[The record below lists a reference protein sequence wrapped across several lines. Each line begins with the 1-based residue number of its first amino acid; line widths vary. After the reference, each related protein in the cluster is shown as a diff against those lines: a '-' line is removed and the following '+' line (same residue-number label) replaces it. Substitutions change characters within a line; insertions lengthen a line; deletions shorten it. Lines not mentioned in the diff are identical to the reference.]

1 MTTFVVFL
9 RNIVNIKAVVRH
21 ILQFSAFP
29 AQLLGMFLAF
39 TLVSAPLL
47 AAGDDPID
55 TKEEYIDQVMHHV
68 QNSNEI
74 HLVGD
79 FSIPLPI
86 IAYSSKDGFLFT
98 LSSAFDHGHQAVEGY
113 VLNHGRINRVIGD
126 GFPRDE
132 NVHIEGIGHFEK
144 GEYEGKAYVTY
155 EGTNYFLDA
164 PATFMEASS
173 FYDFSITKN
182 VATMFLALIFMFWL
196 FGSVAKSMKRRQ
208 GQAPKGVQSF
218 MEPFVIFI
226 RDEIAKPFIG
236 QNYER
241 YLPFIMS
248 LFFFILTL
256 NLLGLVPFLGG
267 ANVTGN
273 AGTTLALALF
283 TFILMLAVSTKDFW
297 AHMLW
302 MPGVPIPVRFVL
314 ALIELVSLI
323 IKPVTL
329 FIRLGANITAGHIAI
344 LAMVGVI
351 FIFSDFGASLSGGGV
366 GLLIS
371 VPFTFAMNLLE
382 IFVAVLQAFIFA
394 LLSAMYIG
402 QAVETHADH

>member
-1 MTTFVVFL
+1 MLHFDTFP
-9 RNIVNIKAVVRH
+9 
-21 ILQFSAFP
+21 FP
-29 AQLLGMFLAF
+29 LLGWVLAF
-39 TLVSAPLL
+39 TLMGATLS
-47 AAGDDPID
+47 AAGDEPID
-55 TKEEYIDQVMHHV
+55 TKEKYIDQVMHHV
-68 QNSNEI
+68 QNANEI

-86 IAYSSKDGFLFT
+86 IAYSSEDGLMTSF
-98 LSSAFDHGHQAVEGY
+98 SSAFDHGHTAVNGY
-113 VLNHGRINRVIGD
+113 VLNHGRINRVLGD
-126 GFPRDE
+126 GFPRNDHVHVDE
-132 NVHIEGIGHFEK
+132 IGHIEE
-144 GEYEGKAYVTY
+144 GEYEGRAYVKY
-155 EGTNYFLDA
+155 DGEIYPLDA
-164 PATFMEASS
+164 PGTFMEASS

-182 VATMFLALIFMFWL
+182 VATMLLAVILMFWL
-196 FGSVAKSMKRRQ
+196 FGSVAKSMKRRA
-208 GQAPKGVQSF
+208 GQAPRGVQSF

-226 RDEIAKPFIG
+226 RDEIAEPFIG
-236 QNYER
+236 KNYER

-248 LFFFILTL
+248 IFFFILIL
-256 NLLGLVPFLGG
+256 NLLGLVPFIGG

-351 FIFSDFGASLSGGGV
+351 FIFSDFGESLTGGGV

-371 VPFTFAMNLLE
+371 IPFTFAMNLLE

-402 QAVETHADH
+402 QAVETHAEH

>member
-1 MTTFVVFL
+1 MLHFDTFP
-9 RNIVNIKAVVRH
+9 
-21 ILQFSAFP
+21 FP
-29 AQLLGMFLAF
+29 LLGWVLAF
-39 TLVSAPLL
+39 TLMGATLS
-47 AAGDDPID
+47 AAGDEPID
-55 TKEEYIDQVMHHV
+55 TKEKYIDQVMHHV
-68 QNSNEI
+68 QNANEI

-86 IAYSSKDGFLFT
+86 IAYSSEDGLMTSF
-98 LSSAFDHGHQAVEGY
+98 SSAFDHGHTAVNGY
-113 VLNHGRINRVIGD
+113 VLNHGRINRVLGD
-126 GFPRDE
+126 GFPRNEHVHVDE
-132 NVHIEGIGHFEK
+132 IGHIEE
-144 GEYEGKAYVTY
+144 GEYEGRAYVKY
-155 EGTNYFLDA
+155 DGEIYPLDA
-164 PATFMEASS
+164 PGTFMEASS

-182 VATMFLALIFMFWL
+182 VATMLLAVILMFWL
-196 FGSVAKSMKRRQ
+196 FGSVARSMNRRA
-208 GQAPKGVQSF
+208 GQAPRGVQSF

-226 RDEIAKPFIG
+226 RDEIAEPFIG
-236 QNYER
+236 KNYER

-248 LFFFILTL
+248 IFFFILIL
-256 NLLGLVPFLGG
+256 NLLGLVPFIGG

-344 LAMVGVI
+344 LAMVGLI
-351 FIFSDFGASLSGGGV
+351 FIFSGFGESLAGGGM

-402 QAVETHADH
+402 QAVETHAEH

>member
-1 MTTFVVFL
+1 MTSFE
-9 RNIVNIKAVVRH
+9 
-21 ILQFSAFP
+21 AFR
-29 AQLLGMFLAF
+29 F
-39 TLVSAPLL
+39 TLMGLILVLSFAGTPLS
-47 AAGDDPID
+47 AAGDDPVD

-68 QNSNEI
+68 QNANEI

-79 FSIPLPI
+79 VSVPLPI
-86 IAYSSKDGFLFT
+86 IAYSGEDGFLFT
-98 LSSAFDHGHQAVEGY
+98 LSSAFDHGHKAVEGY
-113 VLNHGRINRVIGD
+113 VLNRGRINRVLGD
-126 GFPRDE
+126 GFPRE
-132 NVHIEGIGHFEK
+132 KEVHIERIGHFEE

-155 EGTNYFLDA
+155 EGSNYLLDA

-182 VATMFLALIFMFWL
+182 VATMILAVILMFWL
-196 FGSVAKSMKRRQ
+196 FGSVAKSMNRRS
-208 GQAPKGVQSF
+208 GQAPKGIQSF
-218 MEPFVIFI
+218 MEPFILFI
-226 RDEIAKPFIG
+226 REEIAKPFIG
-236 QNYER
+236 KNYER

-248 LFFFILTL
+248 IFFFILIL
-256 NLLGLVPFLGG
+256 NLLGLVPFIGG

-344 LAMVGVI
+344 LAMVGLI
-351 FIFSDFGASLSGGGV
+351 FIFSDFGNSLAGGGL

>member
-1 MTTFVVFL
+1 M
-9 RNIVNIKAVVRH
+9 
-21 ILQFSAFP
+21 LQFNTFSSP
-29 AQLLGMFLAF
+29 LLGLVLAF
-39 TLVSAPLL
+39 TFGSVSLS
-47 AAGDDPID
+47 AAGDDPVD

-68 QNSNEI
+68 ENSNEI

-79 FSIPLPI
+79 FSIPLPV
-86 IAYSSKDGFLFT
+86 IAYSERDGLLLT
-98 LSSAFDHGHQAVEGY
+98 LSSAFEHGHTAVNGY
-113 VLNHGRINRVIGD
+113 VLNHGRINRVRD
-126 GFPRDE
+126 DAFPRDE
-132 NVHIEGIGHFEK
+132 AVHVQHIGHYEK
-144 GEYEGKAYVTY
+144 GDQAGKSYVEYNGEKYS
-155 EGTNYFLDA
+155 LDA
-164 PATFMEASS
+164 PATFMESSS

-182 VATMFLALIFMFWL
+182 VAMMIVAVILMFLL
-196 FGSVAKSMKRRQ
+196 FGSVARSMNQRSGK
-208 GQAPKGVQSF
+208 APKGVQSF

-236 QNYER
+236 ENYQR

-248 LFFFILTL
+248 LFFFILIL

-283 TFILMLAVSTKDFW
+283 TFILMLFVSTKHFW

-314 ALIELVSLI
+314 AIIELVSLI

-351 FIFSDFGASLSGGGV
+351 FIFSDFGASLLGGGV
-366 GLLIS
+366 GLLIA